1 MTASPQTPTALP
13 LASGARIRAE
23 LSGLARAHRARI
35 AAAVVLLLISAA
47 CGLVLPRA
55 LGGLVDLASGAP
67 SATWLV
73 GDSGIGRVVVVVT
86 AALVVGAALD
96 VAGTILSAGA
106 ADRVIARLR
115 ERAIGAALRR
125 RQLEIESAGS
135 GDVVSRSSDDVAAV
149 TTAVN
154 TGVPALVGAGTG
166 IVVTVIGMA
175 TVHWSFAVALL
186 LVTVPVYG
194 LAARRY
200 LREAPPMYRAERAE
214 RARRAGVVLGAVR
227 GAETVRAHLLA
238 DVLRPRLAAPSWRVA
253 RLDVLVQIANTRL
266 FGGVNLAEFLG
277 VATLLVT
284 GFTLVDAGVVTLGEA
299 TTAVLFFL
307 RLFDPIGRLIMT
319 LDQLHSAAASLSRI
333 VGMIDDD
340 HPGGPANDDDND
352 DNDSDDDNDADSPRA
367 TDAGSLR
374 VHGLTAGY
382 GARPVVVDIGFDVPA
397 GATVA
402 LVGASGS
409 GKSTI
414 AGAVAGVREADAGTV
429 TVGGLEVSALEGAER
444 ARVVALVAQEGFV
457 FPGTVRSNLDLVSPG
472 AGEAVL
478 WSALG
483 LVGLADWARGLP
495 EQLDTELGPA
505 GLEVSSVRAQQ
516 LALARVAVLDP
527 LVIVL
532 DEAASEASPQDAGVL
547 DEAVDGVRRGRTTVM
562 VAHRLDQARRAD
574 RILVVE
580 EGRIVESG
588 THAGLLDS
596 AGRYA
601 DLWDAAT
608 AGSAGGDRAD
618 YPRRS

>member
-115 ERAIGAALRR
+115 ERAIGAARRR

-284 GFTLVDAGVVTLGEA
+284 WSTPG
-299 TTAVLFFL
+299 
-307 RLFDPIGRLIMT
+307 
-319 LDQLHSAAASLSRI
+319 SSR
-333 VGMIDDD
+333 
-340 HPGGPANDDDND
+340 
-352 DNDSDDDNDADSPRA
+352 S
-367 TDAGSLR
+367 
-374 VHGLTAGY
+374 
-382 GARPVVVDIGFDVPA
+382 ARPPPP
-397 GATVA
+397 
-402 LVGASGS
+402 SCSSCGS
-409 GKSTI
+409 ST
-414 AGAVAGVREADAGTV
+414 R
-429 TVGGLEVSALEGAER
+429 
-444 ARVVALVAQEGFV
+444 
-457 FPGTVRSNLDLVSPG
+457 
-472 AGEAVL
+472 
-478 WSALG
+478 
-483 LVGLADWARGLP
+483 
-495 EQLDTELGPA
+495 
-505 GLEVSSVRAQQ
+505 
-516 LALARVAVLDP
+516 
-527 LVIVL
+527 
-532 DEAASEASPQDAGVL
+532 
-547 DEAVDGVRRGRTTVM
+547 
-562 VAHRLDQARRAD
+562 
-574 RILVVE
+574 
-580 EGRIVESG
+580 
-588 THAGLLDS
+588 S
-596 AGRYA
+596 AG
-601 DLWDAAT
+601 
-608 AGSAGGDRAD
+608 
-618 YPRRS
+618 